1 MAAFDFPNSP
11 STNEVYTA
19 NGVSFKW
26 NGTVW
31 QRISASTGAQGSTG
45 PTGAQGA
52 TGATGSQGATGTT
65 GPTGPTG
72 PTGSQGATGST
83 GAQGAAGSNGG
94 TDIVNDTSPQL
105 GGDLDTNGHEISLD
119 DNHKVK
125 FGAGNDLEIYHDGTD
140 SVIDNVIDPR
150 NLGACIRSAAASNIA
165 GVIINKHHC
174 SPITTVVRQISAG
187 GTEAVQIFTIT
198 NLVNT
203 LKYFQK
209 LGYLIL
215 GTSEHANIMHTEL
228 DLNKPILAVVGSEED
243 GIRKKTQESCTEM
256 CTLSKN
262 ENINSLNVSVATG
275 IMLFEVARQKFN

>member
-1 MAAFDFPNSP
+1 MENKNTSNLRVGFHSIEILLKLSPENIKKIFIPANRNDERVLSLITMAEKLSISVERKKSLAQHPEAFLK
-11 STNEVYTA
+11 NEVILGLSDLKKYEESIQ
-19 NGVSFKW
+19 NK
-26 NGTVW
+26 N
-31 QRISASTGAQGSTG
+31 
-45 PTGAQGA
+45 PTF
-52 TGATGSQGATGTT
+52 
-65 GPTGPTG
+65 
-72 PTGSQGATGST
+72 
-83 GAQGAAGSNGG
+83 
-94 TDIVNDTSPQL
+94 L
-105 GGDLDTNGHEISLD
+105 
-119 DNHKVK
+119 
-125 FGAGNDLEIYHDGTD
+125 
-140 SVIDNVIDPR
+140 VIDNVIDPR

-174 SPITTVVRQISAG
+174 SPITPVVRQISAG

-215 GTSEHANIMHTEL
+215 GTSEHANIMHTEF

-262 ENINSLNVSVATG
+262 KNINSLNVSVATG
-275 IMLFEVARQKFN
+275 ILLFEIARQKFN